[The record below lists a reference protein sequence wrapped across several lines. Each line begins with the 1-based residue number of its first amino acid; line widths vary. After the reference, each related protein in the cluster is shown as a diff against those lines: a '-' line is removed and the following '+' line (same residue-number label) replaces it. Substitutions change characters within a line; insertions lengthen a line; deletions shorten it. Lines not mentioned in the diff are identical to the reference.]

1 MKAYSW
7 VRAMGA
13 EGIREAA
20 DLSVLA
26 NNYMERALLEIRGVT
41 RSYPH
46 LTDPRLEMTR
56 YSLASTGRPGSPPWT
71 CRTG

>member
-13 EGIREAA
+13 DGIREAA

-26 NNYMERALLEIRGVT
+26 NNYMETAAAG
-41 RSYPH
+41 
-46 LTDPRLEMTR
+46 DPRRDEVVPAPDQHR
-56 YSLASTGRPGSPPWT
+56 GWR
-71 CRTG
+71 